1 MSACLNCGTKLSCG
15 CQKRTASDGKSVCGT
30 CLSGYE
36 YSLKKLATTSSP
48 NKVTVFKSA
57 PKK

>member
-36 YSLKKLATTSSP
+36 YSLKKAGVVTSPS
-48 NKVTVFKSA
+48 KVKVFKSD